1 MDLHVGESW
10 LGFKVSMVLMVIVR
24 GKRPVSGRIA
34 LTILPASA
42 PPILTPATPGDREGK
57 TARFEPDPP
66 HDLAR
71 VGAADPHAGHLLKG
85 GRCHATDVPER

>member
-42 PPILTPATPGDREGK
+42 PPILTPATY
-57 TARFEPDPP
+57 
-66 HDLAR
+66 
-71 VGAADPHAGHLLKG
+71 
-85 GRCHATDVPER
+85 